1 MLKAIKS
8 EQQYKNAMERL
19 YALMQSKW
27 KAGSKQFTEM
37 QILTSLIGVYEMTH
51 PAISR

>member
-8 EQQYKNAMERL
+8 EEQYKNALERL
-19 YALMQSKW
+19 YALMQKKW
-27 KAGSKQFTEM
+27 RASSKQFMEM
-37 QILTSLIGVYEMTH
+37 QILTSIIAVYEMTH